1 MYVLVYHN
9 MVNKDVYKGEK
20 VNGPILPI
28 LTLKLVAMSKPL
40 EPSEM
45 GGQTEIG
52 NLRSNT

>member
-1 MYVLVYHN
+1 